1 MTKTDE
7 LYEFIQCRGGS
18 IMNRRI
24 LFGIQI
30 MMVLVLIVTGC
41 SKTEETSIEEKVRA
55 VKIEE
60 VKESEMPVLLSYLGT
75 VDSQDI
81 VKCGFK
87 TPGKLGRVFV
97 NEGDEVKKGDKLA
110 QLDIQDLQFQF
121 DAAKSTLETANL
133 NVKKANDAYQ
143 YAQSLLARVEK
154 LYKKGSVTEDSYDKA
169 KLQVSTSEHTYSQAQ
184 AQFSTAKTDYDYK
197 KSLLD
202 DATLYADQ
210 DGSVLKVPFEES
222 ELVPQGYPV
231 VVIRSVQRVI
241 NVGIAQKDLS
251 KINIG
256 MEAYVEVDGQ
266 KAEGTVTNIAEAPDV
281 ETRTY
286 NAEITIKENVFKL
299 GSIAKVDFDLGTEK
313 AVWIPV
319 TCLLSSG
326 QNYVYV
332 VRDGRA
338 FKTIVET
345 GRTYGDRVRVSG
357 IKNDDAIVISGMKN
371 LSDGIKVKVI
381 GEEGA

>member
-1 MTKTDE
+1 
-7 LYEFIQCRGGS
+7 
-18 IMNRRI
+18 MNRRI